1 MSKAS
6 TPPEGDDRKRILL
19 VDDHPMM
26 RRGMAQLIAQARDLQ
41 VCGEAADA
49 AHAVSAVRALHP
61 DLVVVD
67 LGLPGRSGL
76 ELIKDLLAMRRSLP
90 VLVVSMHDET
100 FYAERVLRAGAR
112 GYLMKQAGGD
122 ELLKAI
128 RQILSGRVYVSDAM
142 SDRILGAITG
152 GRRREQPSSVES
164 LTDRELEVFRLIG
177 QGCETK
183 AISNRLHM
191 SVKTVEAHRLAI
203 KRKLKI
209 RTSAELARRAVL
221 WVEATE

>member
-1 MSKAS
+1 MN
-6 TPPEGDDRKRILL
+6 PPEDSSAAHGRQRILL

-26 RRGMAQLIAQARDLQ
+26 RRGMAQLIDQSHDLQ
-41 VCGEAADA
+41 VCGEVADA
-49 AHAVSAVRALHP
+49 GQAMNAVRKLAP

-67 LGLPGRSGL
+67 ISLPGRSGL
-76 ELIKDLLAMRRSLP
+76 ELVKDLQALRRTLP

-100 FYAERVLRAGAR
+100 FYAERLLRAGAR

-128 RQILSGRVYVSDAM
+128 RQVLSGRVYVSDAM

-152 GRRREQPSSVES
+152 GRGREQPSSVES
-164 LTDRELEVFRLIG
+164 LTDRELEVFGLIG

-183 AISNRLHM
+183 EIAARLHM

-203 KRKLKI
+203 KRKLKL

-221 WVEATE
+221 WVEAAE